1 VLGNFLSYIFF
12 QSNINYLYGN
22 IRTYTLLTNLSIKN
36 YALIDHL
43 NVKFTNG
50 FTVITG
56 ETGAG
61 KSILLGGLSLVL
73 GKRADLSSLR
83 EKDDKCIVEAEFE
96 ISKYGLEAFFDDND
110 LDYENRTIIRREILP
125 SGKSR
130 AFIND
135 SPVTLDILSK
145 LGDQL
150 IDVHSQHQTLRLADN
165 DFQLKVID
173 ALADNGKGIKEY
185 LSKLLKYQSTLKDLQ
200 ILQEFQN
207 SATKE
212 QEYNSF
218 LLQELNSAPLKEGIL
233 EELEE
238 QYEQLNNVEIILE
251 QLSHGQQLLNDEQIG
266 VVNLLTELKQ
276 VSSKLASFGQQ
287 YSGINERIKSVFI
300 ELDDVSNELN
310 LLAENVEA
318 DPQMLEE
325 VNTKLKLL
333 YDLQKKHKAQSI
345 TELLEIRNKLD
356 EKVSATEN
364 VAVDID
370 RKKKELQLLEV
381 TLNTEASN
389 ISKKR
394 KAVIPNLKKQLE
406 DTLIDLGMASATF
419 KIEIDPSKEFKPTGK
434 DDLTF
439 LFSAN
444 KGSAYGDLKKVASG
458 GELSRIMLTIKAILA
473 KYEQLPTMMFDEI
486 DTGVSGEISNKMGDI
501 MQAMSNT
508 MQIFSITHLPQVAAK
523 GVHHFKVY
531 KEEELMGTNT
541 KMKKLSAEERIV
553 ELAEML
559 GGKTLSDS
567 ALAHARQLLD

>member
-1 VLGNFLSYIFF
+1 M
-12 QSNINYLYGN
+12 
-22 IRTYTLLTNLSIKN
+22 LTNLSIKN

-83 EKDDKCIVEAEFE
+83 EKEDKCIVEAEFE
-96 ISKYGLEAFFDDND
+96 ISKYGLESFFLEND
-110 LDYENRTIIRREILP
+110 LDYEAKTIIRREILP

-135 SPVTLDILSK
+135 SPVTLDILSQ

-173 ALADNGKGIKEY
+173 ALADNGQVISAY
-185 LSKLLKYQSTLKDLQ
+185 SSKLLLYQSTQKELQ
-200 ILQEFQN
+200 KLVDFQN

-212 QEYNSF
+212 HEYNSF
-218 LLQELNSAPLKEGIL
+218 LLQELISAPLKEGIL

-266 VVNLLTELKQ
+266 LVNLLTELKQ
-276 VSSKLASFGQQ
+276 VSNKLASFGHQ
-287 YSGINERIKSVFI
+287 YSDINERIKSVFI
-300 ELDDVSNELN
+300 ELDDISTELN
-310 LLAENVEA
+310 ILNDKVEA
-318 DPQMLEE
+318 DPQLLEQ
-325 VNTKLKLL
+325 VNARLQLL
-333 YDLQKKHKAQSI
+333 YDLLKKHKVQTI
-345 TELLEIRNKLD
+345 PELMEIRNALD

-364 VAVDID
+364 VVADID
-370 RKKKELQLLEV
+370 RKKKELHQLE
-381 TLNTEASN
+381 TALNTEASN
-389 ISKKR
+389 ISKRR
-394 KAVIPNLKKQLE
+394 KLVIPKLKEQLE
-406 DTLIDLGMASATF
+406 ETLIDLGMASATF
-419 KIEIDPSKEFKPTGK
+419 KIDISPSKEFKPTGK
-434 DDLTF
+434 DDLSF

-473 KYEQLPTMMFDEI
+473 RYEQLPTMMFDEI

-501 MQAMSNT
+501 MKDMSNT

-541 KMKKLSAEERIV
+541 KMKRLSSEERVV

>member
-1 VLGNFLSYIFF
+1 M
-12 QSNINYLYGN
+12 
-22 IRTYTLLTNLSIKN
+22 LTNLSIKN

-83 EKDDKCIVEAEFE
+83 EKEDKCIVEAEFE
-96 ISKYGLEAFFDDND
+96 ISKYGLETFFSEND
-110 LDYENRTIIRREILP
+110 LDYEAKTIIRREILP

-135 SPVTLDILSK
+135 SPVTLDILSR

-150 IDVHSQHQTLRLADN
+150 IDVHSQHQTLQLADN

-173 ALADNGKGIKEY
+173 ALADNGQLLEEY
-185 LSKLLKYQSTLKDLQ
+185 SSMLLMYQSTQKELQ
-200 ILQEFQN
+200 KLVDFQN

-212 QEYNSF
+212 HEYNSF
-218 LLQELNSAPLKEGIL
+218 LLQELNAAPLKEGIL

-251 QLSHGQQLLNDEQIG
+251 QLSHGQQLLNDERIG
-266 VVNLLTELKQ
+266 LINLLSALKQ
-276 VSSKLASFGQQ
+276 VSNRLAGFGHQ
-287 YSGINERIKSVFI
+287 YSDINERVKSVFI
-300 ELDDVSNELN
+300 ELDDIFNEFTVLN
-310 LLAENVEA
+310 DKVEA
-318 DPQMLEE
+318 DPQLLEQ
-325 VNTKLKLL
+325 VSAKLQLL
-333 YDLQKKHKAQSI
+333 YDLLKKHKVQTI
-345 TELLEIRNKLD
+345 PELLQIRTNLD
-356 EKVSATEN
+356 EQVSATEN
-364 VAVDID
+364 VAADID
-370 RKKKELQLLEV
+370 RKREELQQLV
-381 TLNTEASN
+381 QALNIKASG

-394 KAVIPNLKKQLE
+394 KLVVPKLKSQLE
-406 DTLIDLGMASATF
+406 ETLIDLGMASATF
-419 KIEIDPSKEFKPTGK
+419 KIEISAAKEFKPTGK
-434 DDLTF
+434 DDLSF

-473 KYEQLPTMMFDEI
+473 RYEQLPTMMFDEI

-501 MQAMSNT
+501 MKDMSNS

-523 GVHHFKVY
+523 GVHHFKVF

-541 KMKKLSAEERIV
+541 KMKRLSLEERVV

-559 GGKTLSDS
+559 GGKNLSES